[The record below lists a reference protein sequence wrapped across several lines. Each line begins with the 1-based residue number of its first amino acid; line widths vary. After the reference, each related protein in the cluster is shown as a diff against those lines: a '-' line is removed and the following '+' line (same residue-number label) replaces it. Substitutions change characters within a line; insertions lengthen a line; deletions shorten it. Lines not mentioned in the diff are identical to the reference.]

1 MRYRY
6 RLALRLSIALLATAF
21 GIKLIYPIISP
32 ITFYLSYYSV
42 SFLSP
47 KLINSTS
54 FIINDIRL
62 NFIPAC
68 AAASAYILLIIL
80 ITTVDIK
87 FKKMLKVLIV
97 GSLLILIAN
106 IIRIDI
112 LIIALVKYGS
122 NLFNTLHLFFWK
134 ILSTIYVVILWI
146 LLTNWFKIKEIP
158 IYSDFKKVYN
168 FHEKAKIKKWKF

>member
-32 ITFYLSYYSV
+32 ITFYFSYYSV

-54 FIINDIRL
+54 FAIENITLI
-62 NFIPAC
+62 FIPAC

-80 ITTVDIK
+80 IATVDIK
-87 FKKMLKVLIV
+87 LKKMLNVLIA

-112 LIIALVKYGS
+112 LIIALVKYSS

-134 ILSTIYVVILWI
+134 ILSTIYVVLLWI
-146 LLTNWFKIKEIP
+146 FLTKKFKIKDIP
-158 IYSDFKKVYN
+158 VYTDFKKVLEIY
-168 FHEKAKIKKWKF
+168 KRSKS